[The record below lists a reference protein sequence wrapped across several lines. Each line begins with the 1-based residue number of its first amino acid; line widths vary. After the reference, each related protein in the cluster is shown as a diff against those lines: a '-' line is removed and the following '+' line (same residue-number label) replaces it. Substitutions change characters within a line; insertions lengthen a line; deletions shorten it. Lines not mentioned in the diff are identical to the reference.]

1 MHFSSP
7 KSPVPWKVKSPGF
20 LMASFRN
27 CLEFELEERDIVFS
41 GIFCT
46 PFFPRSTRLLDVLLL
61 HFSRLLAGGES
72 RKAAAVCVNHVGSS

>member
-41 GIFCT
+41 GIFLYSI
-46 PFFPRSTRLLDVLLL
+46 FPSTRLLDVLLL
-61 HFSRLLAGGES
+61 HFSRLPAGGGS